1 MLKNIIEIS
10 KEAGSI
16 IREGFGK
23 KNVIEFKT
31 DEGNL
36 VTEIDKRSEN
46 TIINFIEKNYPK
58 DSILA
63 EEGNNKNGSS
73 DILWVVDPLDGTT
86 NFTHGLPIFGV
97 SIGVTKKNEIIA
109 GVVYDVMNDV
119 VYSAEKG
126 SGAFANDKQ
135 IRVSSNDKLGRSL
148 LATGFAYN
156 VKENPQH
163 TFEKFAAVT
172 KSARAVRRLGSAALD
187 ICHVAKGIY
196 DGFWEINLSPWDVC
210 AGMII
215 SEEAGGSVTDFS
227 GNEIDIYSKQILV
240 SNGKVTDRLLN
251 LLSNH

>member
-23 KNVIEFKT
+23 NNIVEFKT

-36 VTEIDKRSEN
+36 VTEIDKKSEK
-46 TIINFIEKNYPK
+46 TIIDFIQKNYPQ
-58 DSILA
+58 DGILA
-63 EEGNNKNGSS
+63 EEGSNKNGSS
-73 DILWVVDPLDGTT
+73 GNLWVVDPLDGTT
-86 NFTHGLPIFGV
+86 NFAHGLPIFGV
-97 SIGVTKKNEIIA
+97 SIGVTRKDEIIA
-109 GVVYDVMNDV
+109 GVVYDVMNDI

-126 SGAFANDKQ
+126 SGAFANDKK
-135 IRVSSNDKLGRSL
+135 IRVSNNDKIGRSL
-148 LATGFAYN
+148 FATGFAYN
-156 VKENPQH
+156 VRENPQH

-215 SEEAGGSVTDFS
+215 SKEAGGTVTDFS
-227 GNEIDIYSKQILV
+227 GKEIDIYSKQILIT
-240 SNGKVTDRLLN
+240 NGKVTDTLLN
-251 LLSNH
+251 LLSNN

>member
-215 SEEAGGSVTDFS
+215 SKEAGGSITDFS

>member
-1 MLKNIIEIS
+1 MIKNIIEIS

-16 IREGFGK
+16 VREGFGK
-23 KNVIEFKT
+23 NITVEFKT

-36 VTEIDKRSEN
+36 VTEIDKKSEK
-46 TIINFIEKNYPK
+46 TIINFIEKKYPK

-63 EEGNNKNGSS
+63 EEGSNKNGTS
-73 DILWVVDPLDGTT
+73 DNLWVVDPLDGTT

-97 SIGVTKKNEIIA
+97 SIGVIRKKEIIA
-109 GVVYDVMNDV
+109 GVVYDVINDI

-126 SGAFANDKQ
+126 SCAFANNKK
-135 IRVSSNDKLGRSL
+135 ISVSNNNKLARSL

-163 TFEKFAAVT
+163 TFEKFSAVT
-172 KSARAVRRLGSAALD
+172 KSVRAVRRLGSAALD

-196 DGFWEINLSPWDVC
+196 DGFWEVNLNPWDIC

-215 SEEAGGSVTDFS
+215 SKEAGGSVTDFS
-227 GNEIDIYSKQILV
+227 GNEIDIYSKQILIT
-240 SNGKVTDRLLN
+240 NGKVKDQLLK
-251 LLSNH
+251 LLSNN